1 MNNLETIELKAFLP
15 AKDFALCKQFY
26 IDAGF
31 TLSWS
36 SEVMA
41 QLHAGSATFLLQDFY
56 VKEFAENLMM
66 HLLVPDVEAWWR
78 HISAQDLPGRYGVM
92 LQPPEDRDWGIRDF
106 VMNDPSGGVV
116 ADRTVDRA
124 VKASAKCS
132 GPNAERYAA
141 FVLGTRS

>member
-78 HISAQDLPGRYGVM
+78 HISTQDLAGRYGVM
-92 LQPPEDRDWGIRDF
+92 AQPPEDRDWGIRDF
-106 VMNDPSGGVV
+106 VMNDPSG
-116 ADRTVDRA
+116 
-124 VKASAKCS
+124 
-132 GPNAERYAA
+132 
-141 FVLGTRS
+141 VLWRIGQSIEP